1 MNNLNLMPMTTDGKV
16 EYVVESREVAEML
29 GKEHKKLLRDIEG
42 SKDGKHVGIIPVLVK
57 SQLGLSKYFIESSY
71 ESEGRN
77 YKSYLIT
84 KMGCELLANKMTG
97 EKGIL
102 FTATYVQ
109 AFNDMEQALKGNMSL
124 DSMLGTLQEFKV
136 MQENI
141 EIMKR
146 NMKLVQNNVNA
157 IYEEVEES
165 KKIGL
170 GAYLMAKDVSEDVNE
185 YMEQFK
191 KVHEVVNDSKW
202 RKRTDTLL
210 RTTAYSLGDIKCI
223 ANLRRKTYSVMEKR
237 LGINFDD
244 RIKRRGKRMA
254 EEGICK
260 SKIDKVNPMTI
271 ITEDKRLIDSYVS
284 AVRDVCASFING
296 VDSIDKKLG

>member
-1 MNNLNLMPMTTDGKV
+1 MNKLNLMPMTRENKV
-16 EYVVESREVAEML
+16 EYVADSREVAEML
-29 GKEHKKLLRDIEG
+29 GKEHCD
-42 SKDGKHVGIIPVLVK
+42 
-57 SQLGLSKYFIESSY
+57 LSKNIKVYMKYLAESNFSVGDFFIKS
-71 ESEGRN
+71 N
-77 YKSYLIT
+77 YKDLNNQKRPCYLLT
-84 KMGCELLANKMTG
+84 KQGCEMVANKMTG
-97 EKGIL
+97 KKGIL

-109 AFNDMEQALKGNMSL
+109 AFNDMEQQLRGNVSL

-141 EIMKR
+141 EIMKK

-170 GAYLMAKDVSEDVNE
+170 GAYLMAKDVSEDINE

-191 KVHEVVNDSKW
+191 KVHEVVNDSRW

-223 ANLRRKTYSVMEKR
+223 ANLRRKIYSVMEKR

-260 SKIDKVNPMTI
+260 SKIDKINPMTI

-284 AVRDVCASFING
+284 AVRDVCSAFLHG
-296 VDSIDKKLG
+296 VYSIED